1 MQRLIRILAAAGLG
15 AAIVLGGVQMWAAS
29 RLPLPSYDGR
39 VIWEFKS
46 KILFQRGTRAAELK
60 ESDLLIPHADYPA
73 LVPLAAV
80 ELASEF
86 GGWSPA
92 FLAGL
97 GVAAYAV
104 CGFLLWRQ
112 TGDSG
117 TAKLAVLAW
126 AFLPSHHLIYESCLR
141 SGTADLVVG
150 MFILASASCAIKPGG
165 RPHPLVI
172 AVGAA
177 FIGLATAAKFDGLMW
192 AIAFIPVGFA
202 LGAGDREWL
211 SRGLQIM
218 AACGLVVVAVAAP
231 WLRMTLNW
239 NSGQTEPYFY
249 RFVTGAGFFDFGR
262 WFHHAGQ
269 VFAELL
275 LRPDRS
281 SLPVWVAILSGGY
294 AWRRGVLDPM
304 ARAFFAAAAMFVLC
318 VLGAYQVSPW
328 PTGEQV
334 TASFYRLL
342 IQAAPIL
349 TLASVMCI
357 RALEGE
363 TESVK
368 PAADAQ
374 GAPAGAARQPDA
386 ASV

>member
-1 MQRLIRILAAAGLG
+1 MQRLMRILAALGLV
-15 AAIVLGGVQMWAAS
+15 ATVVITGVQMWSAS

-46 KILFQRGTRAAELK
+46 KILFERGTHAVELK
-60 ESDLLIPHADYPA
+60 DPDLLIPHADYPA
-73 LVPLAAV
+73 LVPLTAV
-80 ELASEF
+80 ELASQF

-97 GVAAYAV
+97 GISAFAI

-117 TAKLAVLAW
+117 AAKLAVLAW
-126 AFLPSHHLIYESCLR
+126 AFLPSHHLIYESCIR

-150 MFILASASCAIKPGG
+150 MFILASASCAVVSVES
-165 RPHPLVI
+165 RNPLTI

-218 AACGLVVVAVAAP
+218 AACGIVVVAVAAP

-249 RFVTGAGFFDFGR
+249 RFVTGAGFFDFAR
-262 WFHHAGQ
+262 WFYHAWQ
-269 VFAELL
+269 VLVELFF
-275 LRPDRS
+275 RPDRS
-281 SLPVWVAILSGGY
+281 SLVVWIAALSGGY
-294 AWRRGVLDPM
+294 AWRRGVLDPL
-304 ARAFFAAAAMFVLC
+304 ARAFLASGAVFVLC

-334 TASFYRLL
+334 TTSFYRLL
-342 IQAAPIL
+342 IQAAPLL
-349 TLASVMCI
+349 TLASVLCI
-357 RALEGE
+357 RALEGAPE
-363 TESVK
+363 TAVGNGPKIEPSGSGPVS
-368 PAADAQ
+368 A
-374 GAPAGAARQPDA
+374 
-386 ASV
+386 